1 MSRCPKADALRI
13 AWYVS
18 KQQLDKQILESH
30 LSSCPVCREI
40 MIDLTAQ
47 AQAAN
52 MPEMEED
59 K

>member
-1 MSRCPKADALRI
+1 MSRCPTADRLRI
-13 AWYVS
+13 QWYMS
-18 KQQLDKQILESH
+18 RSELDKYLLENH
-30 LSSCPVCREI
+30 LSVCPVCREI

-47 AQAAN
+47 ARQAE